1 MVGKNPKICR
11 SNVLKA
17 LSVPYKYLYQCDS
30 MCHVFLVE
38 FSLNSCFNII
48 HCMVF
53 IDQAPQLLAIGNW
66 VCLKIGAPKP
76 NGVKI
81 KAVLSHWVVMNW
93 DITTPFQFQDKST
106 SHYMRGSWSK
116 SRFPISRL

>member
-1 MVGKNPKICR
+1 M
-11 SNVLKA
+11 
-17 LSVPYKYLYQCDS
+17 QCV
-30 MCHVFLVE
+30 MFFFLLE

-48 HCMVF
+48 HPMVF
-53 IDQAPQLLAIGNW
+53 IDHTPQLLAIGSW

-76 NGVKI
+76 TGVKI

-106 SHYMRGSWSK
+106 SLYMRGSRSK